1 MILGSGGIWVGA
13 LVVAILS
20 AITGEYTV
28 RTTTCKRAASACN
41 ILHASSNQR
50 GECPRLPLEPIGRDR
65 SAHRCGARP
74 HESARGLAARAWHSD
89 WAAQIIAHLSY
100 LPELGDKVVQARGHS
115 GLHRPSLVV
124 AVYGTGQLR
133 RLLRATCHVR
143 PLHQRGRSRKVHV
156 RWHARRHGILAA
168 GCVQQDACNMQRALA
183 LWRRRRRPARAL
195 PSDFWRS
202 SHWCAHA
209 CSRACVRTHANRAP
223 ALAGDHRRGDRHG
236 V

>member
-1 MILGSGGIWVGA
+1 
-13 LVVAILS
+13 LS
-20 AITGEYTV
+20 WPFYPPSQGNTRCA
-28 RTTTCKRAASACN
+28 R
-41 ILHASSNQR
+41 HASVQHPRATHCMRRPINVGNVLGCLLNQSGATAER
-50 GECPRLPLEPIGRDR
+50 IDVGPIR
-65 SAHRCGARP
+65 A
-74 HESARGLAARAWHSD
+74 SARGLAARAWHSD

-183 LWRRRRRPARAL
+183 LWRRRRRPAPAL